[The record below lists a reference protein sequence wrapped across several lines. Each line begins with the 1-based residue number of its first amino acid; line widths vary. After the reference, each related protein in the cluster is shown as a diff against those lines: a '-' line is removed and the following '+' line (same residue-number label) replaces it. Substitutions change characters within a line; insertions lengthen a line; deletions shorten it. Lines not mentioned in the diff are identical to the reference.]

1 MGGPKALSLL
11 AGYPFV
17 YMERNPDI
25 PIVITKEELQLVVT
39 QLKDGYQVSSNVK
52 QLGSSNTILNKEND
66 QLYRIVELTSEQRA
80 ILELFKQS
88 SRFPLKAKDRLADV
102 LGKLG
107 RNVTIHSD
115 LVRNKENLKQIKGD
129 SLITVQLLPVGDGI
143 KVELFV
149 KPFIEQPPYC
159 KAGEG
164 VGSVIGTM
172 KGERVQ
178 AVRNL
183 KKEKENYVI
192 VNQLLQRVSG
202 DFTATDTAYFADYY
216 QCLDLI
222 EELREL
228 SDVSR
233 TEWPG
238 GVLNCL

>member
-1 MGGPKALSLL
+1 
-11 AGYPFV
+11 
-17 YMERNPDI
+17 MERNPDI

-88 SRFPLKAKDRLADV
+88 SRFPLKAKDQLADV

-129 SLITVQLLPVGDGI
+129 SLITVQLLPVGDEI

-183 KKEKENYVI
+183 KKEKEN
-192 VNQLLQRVSG
+192 
-202 DFTATDTAYFADYY
+202 
-216 QCLDLI
+216 
-222 EELREL
+222 
-228 SDVSR
+228 
-233 TEWPG
+233 
-238 GVLNCL
+238 